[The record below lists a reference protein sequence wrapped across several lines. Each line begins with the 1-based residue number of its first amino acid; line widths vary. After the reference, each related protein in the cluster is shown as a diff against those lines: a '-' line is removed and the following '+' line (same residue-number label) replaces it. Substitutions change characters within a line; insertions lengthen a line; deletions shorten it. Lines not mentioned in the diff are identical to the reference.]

1 MLHGH
6 LPNWNCLEFTQL
18 AVEAGHF
25 ESFGMFGAIE
35 SCEFTCVVCTSNS
48 CSEIGVWH
56 VWWLVAW
63 RMGELPMRPESV
75 MFPRLLDIQG
85 SFWNFD
91 NVWQKQRRS
100 AEQGLKRRL
109 ECNRMRRKY
118 CTLYALKLFDNGQTN
133 FYHSYGLQ
141 SLATYDL

>member
-1 MLHGH
+1 M
-6 LPNWNCLEFTQL
+6 
-18 AVEAGHF
+18 VAG
-25 ESFGMFGAIE
+25 GMENGRA
-35 SCEFTCVVCTSNS
+35 SNAARVS
-48 CSEIGVWH
+48 DVPTFARHPGV
-56 VWWLVAW
+56 
-63 RMGELPMRPESV
+63 
-75 MFPRLLDIQG
+75 
-85 SFWNFD
+85 FWNFD